1 MQVWCLSF
9 VLLTNDFGQNWI
21 SNLGMLWSFVPI
33 WLRLWI
39 KTSLLRQGQHI
50 LEPHILVLDELQLP
64 SDGLLL
70 HLLLELPTGIY
81 QGLILAV
88 GSRCITS
95 QFR

>member
-9 VLLTNDFGQNWI
+9 VLLTNDLGQNWI
-21 SNLGMLWSFVPI
+21 CNLRMLWSLRPV
-33 WLRLWI
+33 WLRCWI

-70 HLLLELPTGIY
+70 HLLFKLPTRIY

-88 GSRCITS
+88 GSRRITS
-95 QFR
+95 